1 MAKGIYTRRDKKG
14 DLTFYI
20 RYQVQGIDIKERVG
34 RKSRGFTKEAA
45 KDALKA
51 RLGELAQGKFNLD
64 RARRPVPFSQLTKR
78 FHEYAKAN
86 WRAYESNKKVIKY
99 AEDEFGDLPLS
110 ELTSWR
116 IEQWKSKLRAS
127 HKPGTVNVYLANL
140 KNMLFRGVE
149 WGMLKFNPAVGVKAI
164 KLGDQR
170 ARYLTLDELNRL
182 LEASEEPRYPWLY
195 SYTIL
200 ALHTGLRWSDMS
212 RLSWNQNVDLEHG
225 QLVIRQKKTQRVKT
239 IPLNQARTEGH

>member
-1 MAKGIYTRRDKKG
+1 MAKGIYTRRGKKG

-116 IEQWKSKLRAS
+116 IEQWKS
-127 HKPGTVNVYLANL
+127 
-140 KNMLFRGVE
+140 
-149 WGMLKFNPAVGVKAI
+149 
-164 KLGDQR
+164 
-170 ARYLTLDELNRL
+170 
-182 LEASEEPRYPWLY
+182 
-195 SYTIL
+195 
-200 ALHTGLRWSDMS
+200 
-212 RLSWNQNVDLEHG
+212 
-225 QLVIRQKKTQRVKT
+225 
-239 IPLNQARTEGH
+239 